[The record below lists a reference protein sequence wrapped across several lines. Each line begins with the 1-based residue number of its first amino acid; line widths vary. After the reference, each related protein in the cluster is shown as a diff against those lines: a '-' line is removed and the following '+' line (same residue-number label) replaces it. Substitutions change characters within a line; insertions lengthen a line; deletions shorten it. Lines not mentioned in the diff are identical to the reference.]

1 MSESVYIVGIDML
14 KFGRHPDKSPG
25 QLGAEVAL
33 GALDEAGVTIQDIQA
48 VYSGS
53 NYTTMIGQKVLQQIG
68 QTGVQI
74 INLVNACATG
84 ATTIREGWTG
94 IRAGEYDTVL
104 CVGVEQMTGMGML
117 GAAKTGPIPTEGLLG
132 SASMPAVFGEAGMEY
147 AARYGASFADFAQV
161 AVKNHHHSTMN
172 PKAFL
177 QKETPLEMVMESE
190 VIAYPITK
198 FMCSVNV
205 DGAAAAVLM
214 SERKVRERGLMGQ
227 AIRIRASS
235 VSSSPWQERDPVM
248 ADINSVTRLAVD
260 KAYAMAGLSSEDL
273 DLVELHD
280 CFAPAELQHYEN
292 LRLCG
297 EGEGVAFLQDGT
309 SSLGGRL
316 PVNVSGGLLSKGHP
330 IAATGIA
337 NLYEL
342 ALHLRGKA
350 GARQVEG
357 ARIGLAHVVGLG
369 TAAAVHILEKA

>member
-1 MSESVYIVGIDML
+1 MSEDIYIVGIDML
-14 KFGRHPDKSPG
+14 KFGKYPNRTPA
-25 QLGAEVAL
+25 QLGSEAAL
-33 GALDEAGVTIQDIQA
+33 GALDEAGITIHDIQA

-53 NYTTMIGQKVLQQIG
+53 NYTTMIGQKILQQIG

-104 CVGVEQMTGMGML
+104 CVGVEQTAGLGML
-117 GAAKTGPIPTEGLLG
+117 GAAKPGPIPTEGLLG
-132 SASMPAVFGEAGMEY
+132 SATMPAVFGEAGMEY
-147 AARYGASFADFAQV
+147 AAKTGATFADFAQI

-172 PKAFL
+172 PKAYL
-177 QKETPLEMVMESE
+177 QRETPLEMVMESE
-190 VIAYPITK
+190 MIAYPITK

-214 SERKVRERGLMGQ
+214 SEKKVKERGLMDQ
-227 AIRIRASS
+227 AVRIRASS
-235 VSSSPWQERDPVM
+235 IASSPWQQRDPTM
-248 ADINSVTRLAVD
+248 FDINSVTRLAAD
-260 KAYAMAGLSSEDL
+260 KAYKMAGLSPEDL

-297 EGEGVAFLQDGT
+297 EGDGVRLLQDGE
-309 SSLGGRL
+309 SALGGRI

-342 ALHLRGKA
+342 VQHLRGHA
-350 GARQVEG
+350 GSRQVEG
-357 ARIGLAHVVGLG
+357 ARIGMAHVVGLG

>member
-1 MSESVYIVGIDML
+1 MSEDIYIVGIDML
-14 KFGRHPDKSPG
+14 NFGKHPDKTPG
-25 QLGAEVAL
+25 QLGAQVAL
-33 GALDEAGVTIQDIQA
+33 GALDEAGITIKDVEA

-74 INLVNACATG
+74 INLVNACSTG
-84 ATTIREGWTG
+84 ATTIREGWTA
-94 IRAGEYDTVL
+94 IKAGEFDTVL
-104 CVGVEQMTGMGML
+104 CVGVEQMTGLGML
-117 GAAKTGPIPTEGLLG
+117 GAAKPGPIPTEGLLG
-132 SASMPAVFGEAGMEY
+132 SATMPAVFGEAGIE
-147 AARYGASFADFAQV
+147 YGAKYGATIEDFAQV
-161 AVKNHHHSTMN
+161 AVKNHHHATMN

-177 QKETPLEMVMESE
+177 RKETPLEMVLESE

-214 SERKVRERGLMGQ
+214 SERKVKERGLMGQ
-227 AIRIRASS
+227 AVRIRASS
-235 VSSSPWQERDPVM
+235 IASSPWQERDPTM
-248 ADINSVTRLAVD
+248 FDINSVTRLAVD
-260 KAYAMAGLSSEDL
+260 KAYAKSGLGPEDI

-297 EGEGVAFLQDGT
+297 EGEGVKMLQDGV
-309 SSLGGRL
+309 SSLGGKL

-337 NLYEL
+337 NVYEIVQ
-342 ALHLRGKA
+342 HLRGKA
-350 GARQVEG
+350 GDRQVEG
-357 ARIGLAHVVGLG
+357 AKIGMTHVVGLG

>member
-1 MSESVYIVGIDML
+1 MGEDIYIVGIEMT
-14 KFGRHPDKSPG
+14 KFGRYPELTAP
-25 QLGAEVAL
+25 LIGASAAL
-33 GALDEAGVTIQDIQA
+33 GALDDAGLAIKDIQA

-53 NYTTMIGQKVLQQIG
+53 NYQTMIGQKILQQIG
-68 QTGVQI
+68 QTGIQV

-84 ATTIREGWTG
+84 ATTIREAWTA

-104 CVGVEQMTGMGML
+104 CVGAEQMTGMGML
-117 GAAKTGPIPTEGLLG
+117 GMPKAGPIPTEGLLG
-132 SASMPAVFGEAGMEY
+132 SASMPAVFGESAMEY
-147 AARYGASFADFAQV
+147 AAKYGATIADFAQV

-177 QKETPLEMVMESE
+177 QKETPLEMVLESE
-190 VIAYPITK
+190 MIAYPITK

-214 SERKVRERGLMGQ
+214 SEKKVREHGLMHK
-227 AIRIRASS
+227 AIRIRATSIAS
-235 VSSSPWQERDPVM
+235 DPWQERDPVM
-248 ADINSVTRLAVD
+248 PDVNSATRLAVD
-260 KAYAMAGLSSEDL
+260 KAYAMSGLSPEDI

-280 CFAPAELQHYEN
+280 CFAPVELQHYEN

-297 EGEGVAFLQDGT
+297 EGEGLALLWNGET
-309 SSLGGRL
+309 TLGGRI
-316 PVNVSGGLLSKGHP
+316 PVNMSGGLLSKGHP

-342 ALHLRGKA
+342 AMHLRGQA

-357 ARIGLAHVVGLG
+357 ARIGMAHVIGLG